1 MSRLHENCLLPTLLS
16 IRNAKTGPARAS
28 LADCSGPK
36 IAQHSPACSTIFF
49 PITPATISSMVA
61 SLSFNQTMVEG
72 IADQFGSGR
81 ELKFVHEP
89 GAIGADGLDAERE
102 GLGDVLDRTAL
113 S

>member
-1 MSRLHENCLLPTLLS
+1 
-16 IRNAKTGPARAS
+16 
-28 LADCSGPK
+28 
-36 IAQHSPACSTIFF
+36 
-49 PITPATISSMVA
+49 MVA

-89 GAIGADGLDAERE
+89 GAIGADGLNAERE